1 MLNKG
6 AESLSDTELLAIVL
20 RTGGENNSVL
30 ELAGKILK
38 KFGGLKGLLNADITQ
53 IQTLKDV
60 GTTKAVT
67 LKAVCEIA
75 LRISMEE
82 KSGDLSI
89 RKPEEVFR
97 FLKKDFFEKNKEYLY
112 LLSLDSRNK
121 IISKDLISIGTLN
134 ETLIHPREIFKT
146 ALLKNAAGIILA
158 HNHPSGDTSPSME
171 DLKVTEQV
179 AKAGNIIGVNF
190 IDHVIVSN
198 TGFLSIK
205 SLGIPGSNK
214 LSKQKGG
221 D

>member
-1 MLNKG
+1 M
-6 AESLSDTELLAIVL
+6 EVLSDTLSFLLAFTKGFNFNILDVIIFIVL
-20 RTGGENNSVL
+20 VIYVIEGYSLGFVSSFFDL
-30 ELAGKILK
+30 LAFVFSFAL
-38 KFGGLKGLLNADITQ
+38 GLKFYSFFGNFLSDIFLMPPGFSAAIGFFITAMLAEIIFTIIFGLF
-53 IQTLKDV
+53 
-60 GTTKAVT
+60 
-67 LKAVCEIA
+67 EIPNQLENDA
-75 LRISMEE
+75 E
-82 KSGDLSI
+82 KSL
-89 RKPEEVFR
+89 
-97 FLKKDFFEKNKEYLY
+97 
-112 LLSLDSRNK
+112 K